1 MDGNERSIV
10 AFASSAHAL
19 VHTYELSIP
28 IFVVV
33 WLQAFG
39 ASTAELGLAVTGGY
53 ALFGIG
59 ALPGGILADRFGS
72 RRLVAAGVA
81 GMGASFL
88 ALSFANGLV
97 AVALALAG
105 WGVAASVYH
114 PAALS
119 LLSTGV
125 ESRGTAFAYHGM
137 AGNAG
142 IALGPLVSALLLL
155 AFDWPTVVR
164 LLVLPAVA
172 VAGYAAIVE
181 FDEMAAVDASAR
193 GSDAGGPGRAVSLSS
208 VLADSRALLTAGF
221 VLALAVVMANGLFYR
236 GTLTFLPEMLGEF
249 LPPIDPVGVFG
260 AESALAAEFDTAS
273 YLYAGLLMV
282 GIAGQYTGGK
292 LSDRVPP
299 TLGLVG
305 TFAALVVIAV
315 AFVPAAR
322 VGLVPLLAASVL
334 LGFFLFAL
342 QPLYQA
348 TIAVY
353 TPPDGRGLSYGYTY
367 LVSFGVGAAGA
378 TIAGYLLS
386 ALGTGGTFLALSVF
400 PVLGAGFALTLYRW
414 DPASATNG

>member
-33 WLQAFG
+33 WLQAFD
-39 ASTAELGLAVTGGY
+39 ATTAQLGLAVTGGY

-59 ALPGGILADRFGS
+59 ALPGGVLADRFGS
-72 RRLVAAGVA
+72 RRLVAGGLA
-81 GMGASFL
+81 GMGLSFL

-125 ESRGTAFAYHGM
+125 ENRGTAFAYHGM

-142 IALGPLVSALLLL
+142 IALGPLVSALLLVAL
-155 AFDWPTVVR
+155 DWQTVVR
-164 LLVLPAVA
+164 LLVVPAVA
-172 VAGYAAIVE
+172 VAGYALVVE
-181 FDEMAAVDASAR
+181 FDEMAAVDADVRESNA
-193 GSDAGGPGRAVSLSS
+193 DGPGRAVSPSS
-208 VLADSRALLTAGF
+208 VLADSRTLFTAGF

-236 GTLTFLPEMLGEF
+236 GTLTFLPETLGDF
-249 LPPIDPVGVFG
+249 LPPIDELLGVVGSDSV
-260 AESALAAEFDTAS
+260 LAAELDTAS
-273 YLYAGLLMV
+273 LVYAGLLTV
-282 GIAGQYTGGK
+282 GIAGQYAGGK
-292 LSDRVPP
+292 LSDRVSP
-299 TLGLVG
+299 TLGIAG
-305 TFAALVVIAV
+305 AFGALVAVAV

-322 VGLVPLLAASVL
+322 IGPVPLLAVSVL
-334 LGFFLFAL
+334 LGLFLFAL

-348 TIAVY
+348 TVATY

-367 LVSFGVGAAGA
+367 LVSFGVGATGA

-386 ALGTGGTFLALSVF
+386 TLGMGGTFLVLAVF
-400 PVLGAGFALTLYRW
+400 PALGGGFALALYRW
-414 DPASATNG
+414 DPA

>member
-33 WLQAFG
+33 WLQEFG
-39 ASTAELGLAVTGGY
+39 ASTTQLGLAVTGGY

-59 ALPGGILADRFGS
+59 ALPGGVLADRFGS
-72 RRLVAAGVA
+72 RRLVAGDLI
-81 GMGASFL
+81 GMGLSFL

-125 ESRGTAFAYHGM
+125 ENRGTAFAYHGM

-142 IALGPLVSALLLL
+142 IALGPLVSALLLM

-164 LLVLPAVA
+164 LLVVPAVA
-172 VAGYAAIVE
+172 VAGYALVVE
-181 FDEMAAVDASAR
+181 FDEMAAVDANTRESNTDE
-193 GSDAGGPGRAVSLSS
+193 SGRAVSLSS
-208 VLADSRALLTAGF
+208 VLTDSKALFTTGF
-221 VLALAVVMANGLFYR
+221 VLALAIVMANGLFYR
-236 GTLTFLPEMLGEF
+236 GVLTFLPEMLGEF
-249 LPPIDPVGVFG
+249 LPSVDQLIGRLELD
-260 AESALAAEFDTAS
+260 SALAAEFDTAS
-273 YLYAGLLMV
+273 SLYSGLLLV
-282 GIAGQYTGGK
+282 GIAGQYAGGK
-292 LSDRVPP
+292 FSDRVPP
-299 TLGLVG
+299 TLGLIG
-305 TFAALVVIAV
+305 TFAALVMVAL
-315 AFVPAAR
+315 AFVPAAKA
-322 VGLVPLLAASVL
+322 GLVTLLVASAL

-348 TIAVY
+348 TVATY

-367 LVSFGVGAAGA
+367 LSSFGVGAVGA

-386 ALGTGGTFLALSVF
+386 TLGTAGTFLALSVF
-400 PVLGAGFALTLYRW
+400 PALGAGFALALYRW
-414 DPASATNG
+414 NPA

>member
-1 MDGNERSIV
+1 MNGNERSIV
-10 AFASSAHAL
+10 AFASAGHAL

-33 WLQAFG
+33 WLQEFG
-39 ASTAELGLAVTGGY
+39 ASTTQLGLAVTGGY

-59 ALPGGILADRFGS
+59 ALPGGVLADRFGS
-72 RRLVAAGVA
+72 RRLVATGVA

-125 ESRGTAFAYHGM
+125 ENRGTAFAYHGM

-142 IALGPLVSALLLL
+142 IALGPLVSALLLMT
-155 AFDWPTVVR
+155 FDWPTVVR
-164 LLVLPAVA
+164 LLVVPAVA
-172 VAGYAAIVE
+172 VAGYALVVE
-181 FDEMAAVDASAR
+181 FDEMAAVDAGAR
-193 GSDAGGPGRAVSLSS
+193 GSDADGPGRAVSLSS
-208 VLADSRALLTAGF
+208 VLADSKALFTAGF
-221 VLALAVVMANGLFYR
+221 VLALAIVMANGLFYR
-236 GTLTFLPEMLGEF
+236 GVLTFLPEVLGEF
-249 LPPIDPVGVFG
+249 LPSIDPISVVG

-273 YLYAGLLMV
+273 YLYSGLLLV
-282 GIAGQYTGGK
+282 GIGGQYAGGK
-292 LSDRVPP
+292 LSDRAPP
-299 TLGLVG
+299 TLGLIG
-305 TFAALVVIAV
+305 TFAALVVVAL

-322 VGLVPLLAASVL
+322 AGPAPLLAVSAL
-334 LGFFLFAL
+334 LGLFLFAL

-348 TIAVY
+348 TIATY

-367 LVSFGVGAAGA
+367 LASFGVGAVGA

-386 ALGTGGTFLALSVF
+386 TLGTGGTFLALSVF
-400 PVLGAGFALTLYRW
+400 PALGGGFALALYRW
-414 DPASATNG
+414 DPA